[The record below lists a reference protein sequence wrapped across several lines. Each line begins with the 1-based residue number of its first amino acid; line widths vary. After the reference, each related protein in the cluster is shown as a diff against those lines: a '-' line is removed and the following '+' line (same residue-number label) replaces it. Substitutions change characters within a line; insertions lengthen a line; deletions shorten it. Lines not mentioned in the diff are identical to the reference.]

1 MASTIAKHYAR
12 IAGAWPKDVLRP
24 TVQFQEA
31 LKTRAAAASAAP
43 AAQELKDVNALYSLL
58 ENRYANKYPVSPAL
72 LKPRSNP
79 SYYDDLM
86 VELSR
91 APDRSWFER
100 FTTRWKG
107 FLRLK

>member
-24 TVQFQEA
+24 TVQFQDA
-31 LKTRAAAASAAP
+31 LKARAAAASAAP
-43 AAQELKDVNALYSLL
+43 EAQELRNVNALYSLL
-58 ENRYANKYPVSPAL
+58 DNRYANKYPTSPSL

-91 APDRSWFER
+91 APERGWFER
-100 FTTRWKG
+100 LTNKWKG
-107 FLRLK
+107 LLRLK

>member
-12 IAGAWPKDVLRP
+12 ISAAWPKDVLRP

-31 LKTRAAAASAAP
+31 LKARAATASSAAE
-43 AAQELKDVNALYSLL
+43 AQELRNVNALYSLL
-58 ENRYANKYPVSPAL
+58 DNRYATKYPVSPAM

-86 VELSR
+86 VELSK
-91 APDRSWFER
+91 APDRGWFER
-100 FTTRWKG
+100 FANRWKG
-107 FLRLK
+107 FLRFK